1 MKTSLRKEVFLQVA
15 DKYQQKLVE
24 NRKEQGFIRLAM
36 LIVGADES
44 NHLAK
49 QLDVLKKDEKLFR
62 KMVKG
67 AREAAEML

>member
-15 DKYQQKLVE
+15 DKYQQMLVS
-24 NRKEQGFIRLAM
+24 NLQEQGFIRLAM
-36 LIVGADES
+36 AIVGADES